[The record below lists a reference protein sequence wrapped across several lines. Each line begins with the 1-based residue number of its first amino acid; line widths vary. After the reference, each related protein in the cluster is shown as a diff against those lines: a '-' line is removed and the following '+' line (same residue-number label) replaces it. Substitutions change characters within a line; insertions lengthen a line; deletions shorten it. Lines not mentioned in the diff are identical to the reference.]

1 MLLQEKFYSRRQTHL
16 PTEIIR
22 HLACDESW
30 SVRREVARQS
40 TLPHD
45 ILQKLSEDEHCA
57 VRHEISKRA
66 DISNSILKNIKNIDL
81 EIEKR
86 LSQRLF
92 PDYAF

>member
-1 MLLQEKFYSRRQTHL
+1 MRLYIARQTHL
-16 PTEIIR
+16 SSDTIH

-30 SVRREVARQS
+30 SVRREIARQS
-40 TLPHD
+40 NLPHD
-45 ILQKLSEDEHCA
+45 IIQQLSEDCHCV

-81 EIEKR
+81 DIEKR